1 VAIIVFTASLL
12 VPLLKLLGLFFLVT
26 TAKLNSQRFGL
37 LRTRIHKIIEVI
49 GPWAML
55 DVFLLGILVSL
66 VKLGRFATVTPG
78 PGLLAF
84 ASVVV
89 LTILAAAS
97 FEPRQI
103 WGERRP
109 NA

>member
-1 VAIIVFTASLL
+1 
-12 VPLLKLLGLFFLVT
+12 
-26 TAKLNSQRFGL
+26 
-37 LRTRIHKIIEVI
+37 
-49 GPWAML
+49 ML